1 MKSLGRFKKGEEMEK
16 VIEITNLTK
25 HYGKHRGVSEAS
37 RSIGSFLL
45 RGAGRYFW
53 FFGTERSRKV
63 NDNPVHA
70 GAHKV

>member
-1 MKSLGRFKKGEEMEK
+1 MKSLGRFRKGEEMEK

-25 HYGKHRGVSEAS
+25 HYGKHRGVSE
-37 RSIGSFLL
+37 
-45 RGAGRYFW
+45 
-53 FFGTERSRKV
+53 GTERSRKV